1 MSYEPTVWKP
11 GDKITSRRMNKLE
24 EGLAGVETGGVYLV
38 KNLDETVEGKA
49 LDATVGPGIRDRLT
63 ALESASSVVLEG
75 RVDQLED
82 DLATTNSNV
91 STLSSSLST
100 TNTNVST
107 LDTNIQGVAS
117 RITTVE
123 DDISDINDAM
133 AVPAWDSA
141 EETITFTSDD
151 DAQGNATSWTSVPLI
166 ESGEKH
172 KSIFN
177 KFTTMVK
184 NIRYLY
190 NMLGT
195 TDISSIGSGTVT
207 SALGNLNTRVGTLND
222 AIVNSTQV
230 STASVTTSISYL
242 TVDFGYIRKVGK
254 TASITCSIT
263 TSAQM
268 NAWTQAGHIP
278 DGFRPVNTVNVS
290 GVVGSSGDAVRV
302 QIAPN
307 GIINFGKAMTANST
321 MYFSAC
327 YVCA

>member
-1 MSYEPTVWKP
+1 M
-11 GDKITSRRMNKLE
+11 
-24 EGLAGVETGGVYLV
+24 
-38 KNLDETVEGKA
+38 
-49 LDATVGPGIRDRLT
+49 
-63 ALESASSVVLEG
+63 
-75 RVDQLED
+75 
-82 DLATTNSNV
+82 ATTTTNYELTKAGYNDIPDIQTINNNMD
-91 STLSSSLST
+91 TLDSSLVVGES
-100 TNTNVST
+100 N
-107 LDTNIQGVAS
+107 
-117 RITTVE
+117 
-123 DDISDINDAM
+123 DDVM
-133 AVPAWDSA
+133 
-141 EETITFTSDD
+141 ETITKTT
-151 DAQGNATSWTSVPLI
+151 GWTNAEPVTL
-166 ESGEKH
+166 GD
-172 KSIFN
+172 
-177 KFTTMVK
+177 KFQSAMTKISTMIK
-184 NIRYLY
+184 NLKWIYKFI
-190 NMLGT
+190 GS
-195 TDISSIGSGTVT
+195 TDISSIGDGTITNAISTLSSNKLNASDVKTSLTDTSTSHALSTASGK
-207 SALGNLNTRVGTLND
+207 ALND